1 MNNSTITALVN
12 IPEPLQK
19 QVEEYIKTHPNW
31 SVDRVAAASFSL
43 FLLQNG
49 QDSDRNVAQIYL
61 DSLFNYPLNAA

>member
-1 MNNSTITALVN
+1 MNNSTITVLVN

-19 QVEEYIKTHPNW
+19 QVEEYIKTHLNW

-49 QDSDRNVAQIYL
+49 QDSDRTIGKIYL
-61 DSLFNYPLNAA
+61 DSVFRQPINVA